1 MMMVIKDNRLFV
13 MNGYVKYQK
22 TTGSDGDHGDH
33 FAIWTLSINHHDD
46 CGWSRHPWAN
56 SSKIKEFYS

>member
-33 FAIWTLSINHHDD
+33 FAI
-46 CGWSRHPWAN
+46 
-56 SSKIKEFYS
+56 